1 MEKKLRRDFK
11 ERQKIKEEAKL
22 LGKEY
27 MDADEV
33 GKLKHGDDYR
43 GKIIHEKDRFQDK
56 IHEKESKRN
65 SKNELLQGS
74 PNKRKAKQPKIVL
87 KDKET
92 DSPMDKTQDKFVSD
106 HQSVAFTSIA
116 NDKITVVSASSWG
129 SQVCMYGDAVVINV
143 GACEISPTEH
153 SITTLPY
160 GLLGVGISAILYFI
174 MGFII

>member
-1 MEKKLRRDFK
+1 VEKKLRRDFK

-27 MDADEV
+27 MDADEA

-65 SKNELLQGS
+65 SGNKIQQGS
-74 PNKRKAKQPKIVL
+74 PKRKGKPPKNVV

-92 DSPMDKTQDKFVSD
+92 D
-106 HQSVAFTSIA
+106 TS
-116 NDKITVVSASSWG
+116 K
-129 SQVCMYGDAVVINV
+129 
-143 GACEISPTEH
+143 EE
-153 SITTLPY
+153 
-160 GLLGVGISAILYFI
+160 
-174 MGFII
+174 

>member
-11 ERQKIKEEAKL
+11 EGQRIKEEAKL

-27 MDADEV
+27 MDADEA

-43 GKIIHEKDRFQDK
+43 GKIIHEKDRSQDK

-74 PNKRKAKQPKIVL
+74 PKRKGKQPKIVL

-92 DSPMDKTQDKFVSD
+92 DSPMD
-106 HQSVAFTSIA
+106 
-116 NDKITVVSASSWG
+116 
-129 SQVCMYGDAVVINV
+129 
-143 GACEISPTEH
+143 
-153 SITTLPY
+153 
-160 GLLGVGISAILYFI
+160 
-174 MGFII
+174 

>member
-56 IHEKESKRN
+56 IHEKESRRN

-74 PNKRKAKQPKIVL
+74 SKRKAKQPKNVL

-106 HQSVAFTSIA
+106 YQSVAFTSLE
-116 NDKITVVSASSWG
+116 NDETTVG
-129 SQVCMYGDAVVINV
+129 
-143 GACEISPTEH
+143 ERISVPKSVKKEN
-153 SITTLPY
+153 IFPQR
-160 GLLGVGISAILYFI
+160 
-174 MGFII
+174 